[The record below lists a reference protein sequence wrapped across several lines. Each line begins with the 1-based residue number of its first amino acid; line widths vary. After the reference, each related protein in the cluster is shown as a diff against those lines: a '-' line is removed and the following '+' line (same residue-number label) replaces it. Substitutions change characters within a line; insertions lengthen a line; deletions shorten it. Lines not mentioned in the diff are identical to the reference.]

1 MKDNKGKLKK
11 KNWILFINYNAYPCI
26 VGGLEIFNYHLIN
39 ELGKSHNTHIL
50 TFCKTYKRSENLTI
64 HQLKNIR
71 FSKFTTPFTTFL
83 FILKHRKDIKLV
95 HISYTFAFWSHYLIH
110 VIIKKVLGVKYM
122 VTIHDG
128 NLAKW
133 KPFWPYKMFFKNA
146 YKITGVS
153 ERIIKEYE
161 KRSNR
166 NDLIFTPPLTP
177 FNIITPKKK
186 FIKKWSINPDDI
198 VLLYV
203 GSLKPLKSV
212 ETLIEALGII
222 SLNKIMKY
230 KLKVLIAGDGISRN
244 ELEDRVCELNLQDN
258 VQFLGN
264 VKTELV
270 SELYNL
276 ADIYTICSEY
286 EGLPISTLE
295 AFANNLPCI
304 TSDAPGLHNIS
315 DNNTNTILFRT
326 KDSRDYANKIELVLN
341 DFKLQEELKT
351 NGNKYYHNLFSY
363 DILVNDFKKIIDK
376 V

>member
-1 MKDNKGKLKK
+1 MKNNSGKYKN

-26 VGGLEIFNYHLIN
+26 VGGLEIFNFHLIN
-39 ELGKSHNTHIL
+39 ELSKSYDTHVL
-50 TFCKTYKRSENLTI
+50 TFCNDYNGKGNLI
-64 HQLKNIR
+64 VHKIKNLR
-71 FSKFTTPFTTFL
+71 FSKFTTPLSTFL
-83 FILKHRKDIKLV
+83 FIMKNRKRIKLI
-95 HISYTFAFWSHYLIH
+95 HISYTFDFWSHFL
-110 VIIKKVLGVKYM
+110 VIVLVKKILSIKYI

-133 KPFWPYKMFFKNA
+133 IPNWPYRIFFKNA
-146 YKITGVS
+146 SKITGVS
-153 ERIIKEYE
+153 DRIVTEYE

-166 NDLIFTPPLTP
+166 NDLIFTPPLIP
-177 FNIITPKKK
+177 FNVVTPKKK
-186 FIKKWSINPDDI
+186 FIKKWSINADDQ

-212 ETLIEALGII
+212 NTLIEALGII
-222 SLNKIMKY
+222 SSKKLKNY
-230 KLKVLIAGDGISRN
+230 KLKVLIAGDGISKN
-244 ELEDRVCELNLQDN
+244 ELEDQVCELNLQDN

-304 TSDAPGLHNIS
+304 TSDAPGLINIS
-315 DNNTNTILFRT
+315 ENNKNTILFKT
-326 KDSRDYANKIELVLN
+326 KDSYEYASKIELVLN
-341 DFKLQEELKT
+341 DFKIQEKLKT
-351 NGNKYYHNLFSY
+351 NGNNYYKSLFSY
-363 DILVNDFKKIIDK
+363 DKLVNNFKEIIDK
-376 V
+376 I